1 MNESREQRLAAA
13 RTRMA
18 ELAAKFIERTRGDL
32 RTMRG
37 DLEKARAGDAAALA
51 QIRHLAHR
59 MAGTGATLG
68 FEKLGER
75 AAGTEALIEA
85 LPDGGSPDA
94 RLVARLAVE
103 IGALESQLA
112 TDAERITGRGV

>member
-85 LPDGGSPDA
+85 LPDRGSPDA
-94 RLVARLAVE
+94 RMVARLAVE